1 MLGGAGTA
9 AASGGRVLPGPSPA
23 FQSDWAVR
31 ARRLAI
37 NGKFL
42 GAKPTGVHRV
52 AEQLIHQLAQRS
64 DELAELFPEAPCIIA
79 PKTLPAAKQ
88 TSFEVERG
96 GLFRGQLWEQ
106 LDLPRLGDR
115 DLLLNLCNLGPMAS
129 TAAITLIHDAQV
141 FITPQSYSWAFANWY
156 RRVLPVLGRRH
167 ARIAAVSHY
176 SAAQLVRFGV
186 AAADRISVIANGAD
200 HLLGHDARPAI
211 KGRLQLGERKFVVAL
226 ANLQVHKNIGLLL
239 KTFAAP
245 ALAALTLVLVGADDR
260 ASFEARGHAIPSNV
274 VFAGRV
280 DDGEL
285 RALLEA
291 ALCVA
296 FPSTT
301 EGFGL
306 PPLEGMTVGC
316 PAILAPC
323 GALPEIGGE
332 AALYAAAD
340 DPRQWV
346 EAIGAL
352 AGDQET
358 WKRYSDAGRRRAGLF
373 TWDRAGERLIEVI
386 RSVVSAR

>member
-1 MLGGAGTA
+1 
-9 AASGGRVLPGPSPA
+9 V
-23 FQSDWAVR
+23 
-31 ARRLAI
+31 RRLAI

-42 GAKPTGVHRV
+42 GARPTGVHRV
-52 AEQLIHQLAQRS
+52 AEQLIHQLAKRRGQ
-64 DELAELFPEAPCIIA
+64 LAEMFPDGPCIIA
-79 PKTLPAAKQ
+79 PRALRSTNLA
-88 TSFEVERG
+88 SFGVERG

-106 LDLPRLGDR
+106 LDLPRLADR

-141 FITPQSYSWAFANWY
+141 FITPGSYSWAFANWY
-156 RRVLPVLGRRH
+156 RQVLPVLGRRH

-186 AAADRISVIANGAD
+186 ATADRISVIPNGAD
-200 HLLGHDARPAI
+200 HLLGHDARPEI
-211 KGRLQLGERKFVVAL
+211 KGRLRLGERMFVVAL

-239 KTFAAP
+239 KAFSAP
-245 ALAALTLVLVGADDR
+245 ALGALTLVLVGADDR
-260 ASFEARGHAIPSNV
+260 ASFEARGHVIPPNV

-296 FPSTT
+296 FPSKT

-323 GALPEIGGE
+323 GALPEVGGE
-332 AALYAAAD
+332 AVLYADAD

-352 AGDQET
+352 AADQET
-358 WKRYSDAGRRRAGLF
+358 WKRYSAAGRQRAGLF

-386 RSVVSAR
+386 RSVVSA

>member
-1 MLGGAGTA
+1 V
-9 AASGGRVLPGPSPA
+9 RV
-23 FQSDWAVR
+23 
-31 ARRLAI
+31 RRLAI

-42 GAKPTGVHRV
+42 GARPTGVHRV
-52 AEQLIHQLAQRS
+52 AEQLIHQLARRNE
-64 DELAELFPEAPCIIA
+64 ELAELFPVAPCIIA
-79 PKTLPAAKQ
+79 PKTLRKPGMA
-88 TSFEVERG
+88 SFDVERG

-106 LDLPRLGDR
+106 LDLPRLTAR

-141 FITPQSYSWAFANWY
+141 FITPESYSWAFANWY
-156 RRVLPVLGRRH
+156 RQVLPVLGRRH
-167 ARIAAVSHY
+167 ARIAAVSHF
-176 SAAQLVRFGV
+176 SAAQLERFGV
-186 AAADRISVIANGAD
+186 AHADRIAVIPNGAD
-200 HLLGHDARPAI
+200 HLLGYDARPEI
-211 KGRLQLGERKFVVAL
+211 VGRLQLDARKFVVGL
-226 ANLQVHKNIGLLL
+226 ANLQAHKNIGLLL
-239 KTFAAP
+239 KAFSAP
-245 ALAALTLVLVGADDR
+245 ALAALTLVLVGADGR
-260 ASFEARGHAIPSNV
+260 EAFEARGHLVPPNV

-285 RALLEA
+285 RALLET

-316 PAILAPC
+316 PAVLAPC

-346 EAIGAL
+346 EAIETL
-352 AGDQET
+352 AIDQDK
-358 WKRYSDAGRRRAGLF
+358 WKRYSLAGRQRAGLF
-373 TWDRAGERLIEVI
+373 TWDRAGAKLVEVI
-386 RSVVSAR
+386 RATVSAGERVC